1 MGSFQINVL
10 FLIKE
15 NLNTLKYLLISLS
28 LVTILS
34 SCNLP
39 SRAGSSTQIV
49 DYELVGTMVAMT
61 MQAYPTPTKIIAIPS
76 LSTMM
81 LATASPTSTRIP
93 ANTPVWS
100 AYNYTCKPAVG
111 GSTMTM
117 NLGWADR
124 STSEE
129 SYKVYR
135 DRQVIATLDANSTFY
150 VDVFFVATGKTLS
163 YSVEAFNENWQ
174 ASTSTITNGCQ

>member
-1 MGSFQINVL
+1 M
-10 FLIKE
+10 KE
-15 NLNTLKYLLISLS
+15 KLNTLKYLFISLS
-28 LVTILS
+28 LVTALS
-34 SCNLP
+34 ACNLP
-39 SRAGSSTQIV
+39 SRVGSPTQIV
-49 DYELVGTMVAMT
+49 DKNLVGTIVAMT
-61 MQAYPTPTKIIAIPS
+61 MQTYPTPTKIIVVPS

-81 LATASPTSTRIP
+81 LATASPTPTRIP

-100 AYNYTCKPAVG
+100 TYNYACKPAVG
-111 GSTMTM
+111 GSIMTM
-117 NLGWADR
+117 NLGWTDR

-135 DRQVIATLDANSTFY
+135 NGQVIATLKPNSAFY
-150 VDVFFVATGKTLS
+150 VDVFFVATGRTLS

>member
-1 MGSFQINVL
+1 
-10 FLIKE
+10 
-15 NLNTLKYLLISLS
+15 LNTLKYLLIYLS

-39 SRAGSSTQIV
+39 SRAGSPTQTV
-49 DYELVGTMVAMT
+49 DQELVGTMVAMT
-61 MQAYPTPTKIIAIPS
+61 MQTYPTIAIPT
-76 LSTMM
+76 LSTMT
-81 LATASPTSTRIP
+81 LETASPVSTHIP

-100 AYNYTCKPAVG
+100 TYNYTCKLAVG

-135 DRQVIATLDANSTFY
+135 DGQVIATLEPNSAFY
-150 VDVFFVATGKTLS
+150 VDVFFVTTGKTLS
-163 YSVEAFNENWQ
+163 YSVEAFNKNWQ
-174 ASTSTITNGCQ
+174 ASTTTITNGCH

>member
-1 MGSFQINVL
+1 M
-10 FLIKE
+10 K
-15 NLNTLKYLLISLS
+15 TLKYLLIALS

-34 SCNLP
+34 ACNLP
-39 SRAGSSTQIV
+39 SRAGSPTQIV
-49 DYELVGTMVAMT
+49 DQNLVGPMVAMT
-61 MQAYPTPTKIIAIPS
+61 MQTYPTSTKIIAVPP
-76 LSTMM
+76 LSPMT
-81 LATASPTSTRIP
+81 LATATSVSTRIP
-93 ANTPVWS
+93 PNTPIWS
-100 AYNYTCKPAVG
+100 TYNYTCKLAVG

-117 NLGWADR
+117 NLGWTDH
-124 STSEE
+124 STGEE

-135 DRQVIATLDANSTFY
+135 NGQVIATLEPNSAFY